1 MPRANADRA
10 PTAGVEATL
19 SRLEARALE
28 CKVWSGV
35 LREMRRFFV
44 DRRAHDADHV

>member
-1 MPRANADRA
+1 MPRAGADPA
-10 PTAGVEATL
+10 ATAGVQATL

-35 LREMRRFFV
+35 LREMRRFFA
-44 DRRAHDADHV
+44 DSRARDAEQV